1 MCVNIM
7 TMSIDL
13 ELAHKATIRPIS
25 TIAAKLGLNVE
36 ETIPFWPCL
45 CCCLATVHNKSGSH
59 ICDSHSLKML

>member
-13 ELAHKATIRPIS
+13 EIAHKATIRPIS

-36 ETIPFWPCL
+36 ETIPL
-45 CCCLATVHNKSGSH
+45 LALSVLLFSYGAQQKWEPH
-59 ICDSHSLKML
+59 L